1 MDSYIL
7 YQLNSKYCSLG
18 LNCVVKL
25 KRHVSITVLKDY
37 LFMFVTGMS
46 TSRAVEVLK
55 LYKQL
60 HRTVQRVFRGDES
73 AIFEARVRIRSDF
86 EKNKH
91 VQAPVAVNEL
101 INLGRDC
108 DRVLREQVF
117 QLEVSSGTDS
127 I

>member
-1 MDSYIL
+1 
-7 YQLNSKYCSLG
+7 
-18 LNCVVKL
+18 
-25 KRHVSITVLKDY
+25 
-37 LFMFVTGMS
+37 MS
-46 TSRAVEVLK
+46 TTRAVEVLK

-73 AIFEARVRIRSDF
+73 AISAARVRIRSDF

-91 VQAPVAVNEL
+91 VQAPVAVDEL

-117 QLEVSSGTDS
+117 QLEITPSGMNS
-127 I
+127 F

>member
-1 MDSYIL
+1 
-7 YQLNSKYCSLG
+7 
-18 LNCVVKL
+18 
-25 KRHVSITVLKDY
+25 
-37 LFMFVTGMS
+37 MS

-60 HRTVQRVFRGDES
+60 HRTALRVFRGDES
-73 AIFEARVRIRSDF
+73 AIMAARVRIRSDF

-91 VQAPVAVNEL
+91 VQAPVAVDEL

-117 QLEVSSGTDS
+117 QLEVKPSGTNS